1 MFKLFSTVLAVVFL
15 VACTS
20 NKSSNSTESQKPT
33 EIKKVEKALENQ
45 EIDHNGNKMWLG
57 EINEQS
63 FENGN
68 YAWYQSNKDNY
79 EVNHDV
85 VAEFAK
91 DLKDY
96 KIEIFMGTWCGD
108 SKRETPNFF
117 EILDAANFPEDQI
130 TMYAVDTNKNT
141 PSGIESEKD
150 VRYVPTFIF
159 YKGGKEVGRIVE
171 SPMNSLEED
180 IRDIVAG
187 NPQTPNYAE

>member
-96 KIEIFMGTWCGD
+96 NIEIFMGTWCGD

-117 EILDAANFPEDQI
+117 KILDAANFPEDQI